1 MRGWPDRGTE
11 ILAIGLYAAED
22 VRAIAVQ
29 HAFDPGEMHAR
40 AIEEEWA
47 KRLAEAEGARRPALR
62 RAAAEE
68 VRCDINGHVLRLLLQ
83 PTSYKMFVGTN
94 MRNPSL
100 PAELRADPL
109 GNSAV
114 VISADDRIVLGLRSA
129 RVHGHPGRLHCIGGH
144 VEHGEHGD
152 GDLIDTFASIVAE
165 ATEEL
170 AIEEDLIVE
179 NICLGIVRDIAS
191 QQPEQVFRIRV
202 DVAGDELRTRGSE
215 HESLVLIENSREEV
229 ERFIDANADS
239 LVPVARA
246 CLLAHARLD

>member
-1 MRGWPDRGTE
+1 MKGWPDRGTE
-11 ILAIGLYAAED
+11 ILAVGLYAAED

-47 KRLAEAEGARRPALR
+47 KRLAEAEERGGLLYDGPLLKM
-62 RAAAEE
+62 
-68 VRCDINGHVLRLLLQ
+68 VRCDVNGHVLRLLLQ

-114 VISADDRIVLGLRSA
+114 VVSADDRIVLGRRST

-170 AIEEDLIVE
+170 AIEEDQIVE
-179 NICLGIVRDIAS
+179 NICLGIVRDVAS

-202 DVAGDELRTRGSE
+202 DVAGGELRTRGSE